1 MVGMRSG
8 ICRRVPRPNWMRT
21 GWCRSEDDYMLGY
34 IFGGFFFFWVK
45 KKRWKRK
52 RDKMEERRRI
62 GERIRSMSATGKFES
77 GLHT

>member
-34 IFGGFFFFWVK
+34 IFGGFFFFGSRRRDKRERWT
-45 KKRWKRK
+45 RWKK
-52 RDKMEERRRI
+52 EE
-62 GERIRSMSATGKFES
+62 E
-77 GLHT
+77 